1 MARILFTWEMGEG
14 LGHLMPMRPVL
25 ESLVKRGHQ
34 LLIAATDLR
43 SAQAALGHIATTM
56 VQSPM
61 IADRRY
67 PLGRPAEGAADLL
80 AMNGFLD
87 QDSLHGRHHAWCQL
101 AALLKP
107 DLIIADHSPGALL
120 MARALSIP
128 AIHTGT
134 GFSLP
139 PERRPV
145 LFPGFDPAINVV
157 REDALLPRFNAL
169 IEKTG
174 GTPLCM
180 LADLYNRVEKK
191 FLLTFEEIDH
201 LGPRTGLRYL
211 GANVPSD
218 GEEPVWPV
226 AGKQK
231 VFAYLKPFP
240 AIEQFLQSVKD
251 MDLSLLMFPDRVDP
265 AILNRHQNDNIRFV
279 SQRQSMRS
287 LMQQSDLLA
296 FNGNHGTAAAALL
309 AGIPML
315 GFPLH
320 QEHEGCC
327 RRFVAS
333 GLGAALFRNQ
343 PKNIQPTLEALIDNP
358 QQKQASMAVAQ
369 RYQGFDYQ
377 DSVAYMVAATEELL

>member
-14 LGHLMPMRPVL
+14 LGHLIPLRPVF
-25 ESLVKRGHQ
+25 EKLVENGHQ
-34 LLIAATDLR
+34 LLVAAIDLG

-56 VQSPM
+56 VQAPM

-87 QDSLHGRHHAWCQL
+87 PDSLRGRHHAWCQL
-101 AALLKP
+101 ATLLKP
-107 DLIIADHSPGALL
+107 DLLIADHSPGALL

-128 AIHTGT
+128 AIHSGT

-145 LFPGFDPAINVV
+145 LFPGFDAPANII
-157 REDALLPRFNAL
+157 REDALLPHFNAL
-169 IEKTG
+169 IEQGG

-180 LADLYNRVEKK
+180 LTDLYNRVAKK

-218 GEEPVWPV
+218 GQAPEWPA

-240 AIEQFLQSVKD
+240 AIEQFLEAVKD
-251 MDLSLLMFPDRVDP
+251 MDLSLLIFPDRVDP
-265 AILNRHQNDNIRFV
+265 AILNRHQHSNIRV
-279 SQRQSMRS
+279 VTQRQNMRV
-287 LMQQSDLLA
+287 LMEQSDLLA

-309 AGIPML
+309 AGVPML

-333 GLGAALFRNQ
+333 GLGAALFRHQ
-343 PKNIQPTLEALIDNP
+343 PNKIQPMLESLINNP
-358 QQKQASMAVAQ
+358 QQKRTSMEAAQ
-369 RYQGFDYQ
+369 RYSGFDYQ
-377 DSVAYMVAATEELL
+377 DSIAYMVAATEDLL

>member
-25 ESLVKRGHQ
+25 ERLVENGHQ
-34 LLIAATDLR
+34 LLVAATDLR
-43 SAQAALGHIATTM
+43 SARAALGHVATTIVQAPM
-56 VQSPM
+56 V
-61 IADRRY
+61 ADRRY
-67 PLGRPAEGAADLL
+67 SLGRPAEGAADLL

-87 QDSLHGRHHAWCQL
+87 LDSLQGRHHAWRQL

-107 DLIIADHSPGALL
+107 DVLIADHSPGALL

-145 LFPGFDPAINVV
+145 LFPGFEAAPNIV
-157 REDALLPRFNAL
+157 REDVLLPHFNAL
-169 IEKTG
+169 IEQDG

-218 GEEPVWPV
+218 GEEPEWPA

-240 AIEQFLQSVKD
+240 AIDQFLQTVND

-265 AILNRHQNDNIRFV
+265 AILRRHQSSNIRFV
-279 SQRQSMRS
+279 SQRQNMRA
-287 LMQQSDLLA
+287 LMEQSALLA

-309 AGIPML
+309 AGVPML
-315 GFPLH
+315 GLPLH

-327 RRFVAS
+327 RRIIAS
-333 GLGAALFRNQ
+333 NLGTALFRNQ
-343 PKNIQPTLEALIDNP
+343 PKKIRPMLESLINNP
-358 QQKQASMAVAQ
+358 EQKRTSMEVSQ

-377 DSVAYMVAATEELL
+377 DSVAYMVTATEELL

>member
-14 LGHLMPMRPVL
+14 LGHLMPLRPVF
-25 ESLVKRGHQ
+25 EALVGKGHQ
-34 LLIAATDLR
+34 LMVAAVDLR
-43 SAQAALGHIATTM
+43 SAQAALGHIATTIVQAPM
-56 VQSPM
+56 V
-61 IADRRY
+61 ADRRY

-87 QDSLHGRHHAWCQL
+87 PDSLQGRHHAWCQL
-101 AALLKP
+101 ATLLKP
-107 DLIIADHSPGALL
+107 DVLIADHSPGALL

-145 LFPGFDPAINVV
+145 LFPGFDPAINSV

-201 LGPRTGLRYL
+201 LGPRTGVRYL

-218 GEEPVWPV
+218 GEDPVWP
-226 AGKQK
+226 ASGKQK

-251 MDLSLLMFPDRVDP
+251 MDLSLLMLADRVDP
-265 AILNRHQNDNIRFV
+265 AILKRHQGDNIRFV
-279 SQRQSMRS
+279 SQRQNMRS
-287 LMQQSDLLA
+287 LMQQADLLA
-296 FNGNHGTAAAALL
+296 FNGNHGSAAAALL
-309 AGIPML
+309 AAVPML
-315 GFPLH
+315 CFPLH
-320 QEHEGCC
+320 QEHEGCS
-327 RRFVAS
+327 RRIVAS

-343 PKNIQPTLEALIDNP
+343 PNKIQPMLESLIDNP
-358 QQKQASMAVAQ
+358 RQKHTSMTVAQ

-377 DSVAYMVAATEELL
+377 DSVTYMVAATEELL